1 MYMKRVLLACI
12 FLLLFSFSTIISNPV
27 LSEENNKVISS
38 EEVIITVDSTNLR
51 FSPSEISI
59 MEGDTVR
66 FFWQGQLLAH
76 NAVERNGVFDSG
88 EPERD
93 VDYSFKFEIGMNGTY
108 EFVCEPHESAN
119 MIGEIIVNPL
129 VQEVVEEEEKEKS
142 VPGFSIILLLSS
154 LAAAGILDRRKM
166 DGNLSFHENA

>member
-27 LSEENNKVISS
+27 LSEENKKVISS

-129 VQEVVEEEEKEKS
+129 VQEVVEEEEEKEKS

-154 LAAAGILDRRKM
+154 LDY
-166 DGNLSFHENA
+166 

>member
-1 MYMKRVLLACI
+1 
-12 FLLLFSFSTIISNPV
+12 

-119 MIGEIIVNPL
+119 MIGQIIVNPL

-166 DGNLSFHENA
+166 DGNL

>member
-154 LAAAGILDRRKM
+154 LATAGILDRRKM
-166 DGNLSFHENA
+166 DGNL

>member
-1 MYMKRVLLACI
+1 MYMTRVLLACI
-12 FLLLFSFSTIISNPV
+12 FLLLFSFSTIFSNPV

-38 EEVIITVDSTNLR
+38 DEVIITVDSTNLR

-166 DGNLSFHENA
+166 DGNL

>member
-12 FLLLFSFSTIISNPV
+12 FLLLFSFSTIFSNPV

-166 DGNLSFHENA
+166 DGNL

>member
-1 MYMKRVLLACI
+1 MKRVLLACI

-129 VQEVVEEEEKEKS
+129 VQEVVDEEEKEKS
-142 VPGFSIILLLSS
+142 VPGFTIILLLSS

-166 DGNLSFHENA
+166 DGNL

>member
-119 MIGEIIVNPL
+119 MIGQIIVNPL

-154 LAAAGILDRRKM
+154 LAAAGILDWRKM
-166 DGNLSFHENA
+166 DGNL

>member
-1 MYMKRVLLACI
+1 MKRVLLACI

-119 MIGEIIVNPL
+119 MIGQIIVNPL

-154 LAAAGILDRRKM
+154 LAAAGILDWRKM
-166 DGNLSFHENA
+166 DGNL

>member
-1 MYMKRVLLACI
+1 MKRVLLACI

-27 LSEENNKVISS
+27 LSEENKKVISS

-129 VQEVVEEEEKEKS
+129 VQEVVEEEQKEKS

-166 DGNLSFHENA
+166 DGNL

>member
-76 NAVERNGVFDSG
+76 NAVERNGLFDSG

-129 VQEVVEEEEKEKS
+129 VQEVVEEEENEKS

-166 DGNLSFHENA
+166 DGNL

>member
-27 LSEENNKVISS
+27 LSEGNNKVISS

-142 VPGFSIILLLSS
+142 VPGFTIILLLSS

-166 DGNLSFHENA
+166 DGNL

>member
-1 MYMKRVLLACI
+1 MYMTRVLLACI
-12 FLLLFSFSTIISNPV
+12 FLLLFSFSTIFSNPV

-38 EEVIITVDSTNLR
+38 DEVIITVDSTNLR

-59 MEGDTVR
+59 MEGDTAR

-119 MIGEIIVNPL
+119 MIGQIIVNPL

-166 DGNLSFHENA
+166 DGNL

>member
-1 MYMKRVLLACI
+1 MKRVLLACI

-76 NAVERNGVFDSG
+76 NAVERNGLFDSG

-154 LAAAGILDRRKM
+154 LAAAGILDRRKI
-166 DGNLSFHENA
+166 DGNL

>member
-1 MYMKRVLLACI
+1 MKRVLLACI

-27 LSEENNKVISS
+27 LSEGNNKVISS

-76 NAVERNGVFDSG
+76 NAVERNGLFDSG

-166 DGNLSFHENA
+166 DGNL

>member
-1 MYMKRVLLACI
+1 MTRVLLACI

-142 VPGFSIILLLSS
+142 VPGFSIILLLST

-166 DGNLSFHENA
+166 DGNL